1 MKLSIIYVNYNTD
14 ELLFD
19 SLKSLHELAIK
30 RTDYEVIVVDNAS
43 RDFASDKLS
52 KLYPR
57 VQILQQP
64 TNLGFGGG
72 NNIGVQAAKGEYV
85 WLLNTD
91 TLIPKD
97 NKIDEL
103 ISFLDGHPEYAA
115 ALPLLTDNEMRIQP
129 AQVDDLPTVFD
140 LTVRKPLDT
149 LRRKAADDDMP
160 PESSGTVEVAVAA
173 ALIVR
178 RTDYQLVGG
187 FDSRYFMYYE
197 DTDLCKALKVAGK
210 KIYFARESH
219 IIHLWGGSIKSSADR
234 KQYYYRSQ
242 LKYFRKW
249 HGLAATSWLAL
260 VRFPKVVKNV
270 YLARM
275 HERNS

>member
-19 SLKSLHELAIK
+19 SLKSLSELAIK
-30 RTDYEVIVVDNAS
+30 QADYEVIVVDNAS
-43 RDFASDKLS
+43 RNFASTQLR

-57 VQILQQP
+57 MQILQQSA
-64 TNLGFGGG
+64 NLGFGGG
-72 NNIGVQAAKGEYV
+72 NNVGVQAAKGEYV

-103 ISFLDGHPEYAA
+103 ISFLDDHPEYAA
-115 ALPLLTDNEMRIQP
+115 ALPLLTDDKKRVQP

-140 LTVRKPLDT
+140 LTIRKPFDT
-149 LRRKAADDDMP
+149 LRKKATDNSMP
-160 PESSGTVEVAVAA
+160 PELSGPVEVAVAA

-178 RTDYQLVGG
+178 RADYRLIGG

-197 DTDLCKALKVAGK
+197 DTDLCKALKTAGK

-219 IIHLWGGSIKSSADR
+219 IIHLWGGSIKSSAER
-234 KQYYYRSQ
+234 KQYYYQSQ

-249 HGLAATSWLAL
+249 HGFTVTSWLAL